1 MRAEP
6 ADGTR
11 AAGSAASRR
20 PVLEV
25 SGLTVGFAL
34 PDGVKTV
41 VHDLSFS
48 LPHHGSL
55 ALVGESG
62 SGKSVSMRAILG
74 LLPGNARVQGSAV
87 LTADGAPGLDLLTAG
102 EAKVRRVRGKSVGM
116 VFQNAMEALNPSIP
130 LERQLTEHLVWH
142 GLANKSD
149 ACRRAVEAL
158 GDVGIPEPER
168 RIRMYPFQLSGGMR
182 QRAMIA
188 MATIARP
195 DVVIADEPTTALDVT
210 VQKQILDLLVH
221 LRDQGMAMVM
231 ITHDLGVARY
241 VCDDAVVLRDGDVVE
256 RAPIAQLLRSPK
268 EAYSRSLIDAALDVG
283 TDVPEREVVMITE
296 TAGTP
301 SEALLHVR
309 DLTKVFASRGGDVVA
324 VDEVSLDLLPGRT
337 LGVVGE
343 SGSGKSTLARLVLR
357 LIEPTSG
364 RVTFDGEDLGALAPK
379 VLRARRRGMQM
390 VFQSPYGSLLPTST
404 VAENIAEP
412 LRINRIGT
420 PTERRD
426 RAVDL
431 LRLVELGPAYLD
443 MYPRQLSGGQQ
454 QRVAIA
460 RALALKPKFLV
471 GDEPTSALDASVQMQ
486 VLDLLRDLQSQL
498 GFALLLITHNL
509 AVVER
514 LADDVIVMRHGQ
526 VVERARTADLFA
538 DPQHEYTR
546 ALLAAVLPV
555 RSAVT
560 DTGTTDLPGVAW
572 QTQ

>member
-6 ADGTR
+6 SDGPR
-11 AAGSAASRR
+11 AAGSAASRK

-87 LTADGAPGLDLLTAG
+87 LTAEGSPGLDLLTAG
-102 EAKVRRVRGKSVGM
+102 EAKVRRVRGRQVGM

-130 LERQLTEHLVWH
+130 LERQLTEHLIWH

-149 ACRRAVEAL
+149 ARRRAVEAL

-283 TDVPEREVVMITE
+283 MDVPEREVVAITD

-301 SEALLHVR
+301 SEALLQVR

-379 VLRARRRGMQM
+379 ALRARRRGMQM
-390 VFQSPYGSLLPTST
+390 VFQSPYGSLLPTHT

-412 LRINRIGT
+412 LRINKIGT

-486 VLDLLRDLQSQL
+486 VLDLLRDLQSRL

-514 LADDVIVMRHGQ
+514 LADDVIVMRRGQ

-538 DPQHEYTR
+538 NPQHEYTR
-546 ALLAAVLPV
+546 ALLEAVLPV
-555 RSAVT
+555 RGAVT
-560 DTGTTDLPGVAW
+560 DPEATDLPGVAW
-572 QTQ
+572 QRQ